1 MGHFSRWVLENP
13 YTLGIICYV
22 LVVVPIMGIWA
33 IHKYDWQHWAPF
45 DKGHKK
51 QYNYFCW
58 EAKPLNATGCKS
70 AVDGLLWEQEDTGSI
85 PVTPI
90 ASFIT
95 GTLDTKV
102 SNLIILRQQ
111 FKTMSLIQKF
121 KKDVSTLR
129 SAANGEFYLDVKSPK
144 LYKKV
149 RRFYENEGVV
159 FSGDPLDDY
168 EMLMEYVASDLEVVE
183 A

>member
-1 MGHFSRWVLENP
+1 
-13 YTLGIICYV
+13 
-22 LVVVPIMGIWA
+22 
-33 IHKYDWQHWAPF
+33 
-45 DKGHKK
+45 
-51 QYNYFCW
+51 
-58 EAKPLNATGCKS
+58 
-70 AVDGLLWEQEDTGSI
+70 
-85 PVTPI
+85 
-90 ASFIT
+90 
-95 GTLDTKV
+95 
-102 SNLIILRQQ
+102 
-111 FKTMSLIQKF
+111 MSLIQKF

-129 SAANGEFYLDVKSPK
+129 SAANGEIYLDVKNPK